1 LGLQATQT
9 VVSTASAAAV
19 LVATTVRGLMPW
31 LVWNTSESAPIGLYR
46 VLTAGKLMVN
56 DLVIVIAPKPL
67 AATATNNKPSMAP
80 RLRTRRLLMATLRL
94 FDSVNQSI
102 GLVGWPMGTKHLSWT
117 ASRLIT
123 ALSSFG
129 RAGSVGPHH
138 GPSQG
143 LLCHLMAVHNDDAE
157 PISVETV

>member
-1 LGLQATQT
+1 
-9 VVSTASAAAV
+9 
-19 LVATTVRGLMPW
+19 
-31 LVWNTSESAPIGLYR
+31 
-46 VLTAGKLMVN
+46 MVN

-102 GLVGWPMGTKHLSWT
+102 GLVGWPMGTKHLSWA
-117 ASRLIT
+117 ASLNRCLIT

-129 RAGSVGPHH
+129 RAGSVEPHH

-143 LLCHLMAVHNDDAE
+143 LLCHLMVVHNDDAE